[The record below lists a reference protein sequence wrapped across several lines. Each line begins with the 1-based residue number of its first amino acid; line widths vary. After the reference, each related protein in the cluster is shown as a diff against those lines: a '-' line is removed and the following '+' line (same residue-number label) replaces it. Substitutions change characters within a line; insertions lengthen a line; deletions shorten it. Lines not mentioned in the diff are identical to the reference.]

1 MPGQKLKKGAGGFL
15 HAIFPVTVCRVR
27 QLALVRREQGSSL
40 KPWLCGTELS
50 AQDHGQGD
58 QDPPRST
65 PQPAQWSETRGRRMA
80 KVPCRP
86 LWSGLG
92 SPGPWLGRRAGSL
105 WATAMRCGSICT
117 PACVSRPRMIS
128 CLGTFAAISGQ
139 NRECKVRKND
149 LLSEKRPFVKKYLYR
164 IINQYTRINT
174 DFSLKKNKHG
184 KTSCVSVE
192 VFLYRRGSDSAVL
205 IPAGLPGVCDDLGW
219 EHREICLQG
228 GFHKQSLCESISL
241 CVNKMIEIR
250 TPSSSC

>member
-1 MPGQKLKKGAGGFL
+1 
-15 HAIFPVTVCRVR
+15 
-27 QLALVRREQGSSL
+27 
-40 KPWLCGTELS
+40 
-50 AQDHGQGD
+50 
-58 QDPPRST
+58 
-65 PQPAQWSETRGRRMA
+65 
-80 KVPCRP
+80 
-86 LWSGLG
+86 
-92 SPGPWLGRRAGSL
+92 
-105 WATAMRCGSICT
+105 
-117 PACVSRPRMIS
+117 MIS